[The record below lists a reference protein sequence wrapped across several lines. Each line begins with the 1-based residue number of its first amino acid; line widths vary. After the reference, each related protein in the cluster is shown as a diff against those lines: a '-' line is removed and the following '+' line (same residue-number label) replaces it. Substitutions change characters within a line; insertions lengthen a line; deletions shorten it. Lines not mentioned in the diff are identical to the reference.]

1 MEKSDRIQLI
11 VVKDDLAN
19 YERFTVSK
27 KVIVTVGT
35 LFGVFLVFLSIFSIY
50 AASKLLELSQS
61 EGNLRDEI
69 SRLELELSQ
78 TKKENEEL
86 KETVAQLKQEKR
98 ETVEEL
104 AKRLEIINSL
114 MKKVGLKVDTSE
126 GKGGTAVPLSKILTE
141 DDVDLDLSSLIP
153 QVDRMIKEFKTVPI
167 GYPTYG
173 RITSPFGLRINPIT
187 GRAEFH
193 LGVDIANR
201 WGTPIRTPAD
211 GKVIR
216 AGYCGLMGRCV
227 EIDHGNG
234 IETYYGHLS
243 KILVHKGEKVKRG
256 EIIGLMGSTGRS
268 TGPHLHYAVKFRG
281 KIENPKIFLEA
292 LKNVKEEKRG
302 RNHRG

>member
-1 MEKSDRIQLI
+1 MEKSNRIQLI
-11 VVKDDLAN
+11 VVKDELAN
-19 YERFTVSK
+19 YRRFSVSK
-27 KVIVTVGT
+27 RVIVTVGT
-35 LFGVFLVFLSIFSIY
+35 IFAVFLLFLSVFSIY
-50 AASKLLELSQS
+50 AASKLMELSKS

-78 TKKENEEL
+78 AKKENAEL
-86 KETVAQLKQEKR
+86 KETVAKLKIERK

-126 GKGGTAVPLSKILTE
+126 GEGGTAIPLSKLLN
-141 DDVDLDLSSLIP
+141 DVDVDLSSLIP

-173 RITSPFGLRINPIT
+173 RITSPFGLRINPVT
-187 GRAEFH
+187 GRPEFH

-201 WGTPIRTPAD
+201 WGTPVRTPAD
-211 GKVIR
+211 GRVVK

-243 KILVHKGEKVKRG
+243 KILVHRGEKVKRG
-256 EIIGLMGSTGRS
+256 EIIGLMGSSGRS
-268 TGPHLHYAVKFRG
+268 TGPHLHYAIRFRG
-281 KIENPKIFLEA
+281 KIVNPKIFLEA
-292 LKNVKEEKRG
+292 PQNVKEEERG
-302 RNHRG
+302 RDRRG

>member
-1 MEKSDRIQLI
+1 MEKNDRIQLI
-11 VVKDDLAN
+11 VVKDNLAN
-19 YERFTVSK
+19 YRRFSVSK
-27 KVIVTVGT
+27 RLIVTAGT

-50 AASKLLELSQS
+50 AASKLMELSKS

-78 TKKENEEL
+78 TKRENAEL
-86 KETVAQLKQEKR
+86 KETVAQLREEKR
-98 ETVEEL
+98 ETVEKL

-126 GKGGTAVPLSKILTE
+126 GEGGTAIPLTKLLT
-141 DDVDLDLSSLIP
+141 DSSVNVDLSSLIP
-153 QVDRMIKEFKTVPI
+153 QVDRMIKEFKTVPV

-187 GRAEFH
+187 GKPEFH

-211 GKVIR
+211 GKVVR
-216 AGYCGLMGRCV
+216 AGYCGLMGKCV

-234 IETYYGHLS
+234 IQTYYGHLS
-243 KILVHKGEKVKRG
+243 KILVHRGERVKRG

-268 TGPHLHYAVKFRG
+268 TGPHLHYAVKFKG
-281 KIENPKIFLEA
+281 KIVNPQIFLEA
-292 LKNVKEEKRG
+292 LKNVKKEERRRNSRG
-302 RNHRG
+302 

>member
-1 MEKSDRIQLI
+1 MEKNDRIQLI
-11 VVKDDLAN
+11 VVKDNLAN
-19 YERFTVSK
+19 YRRFSVSK
-27 KVIVTVGT
+27 RLIVTAGT

-50 AASKLLELSQS
+50 AASKLMELSKS

-78 TKKENEEL
+78 TKRENAEL
-86 KETVAQLKQEKR
+86 KETVAQLREEKR
-98 ETVEEL
+98 ETVEKL

-126 GKGGTAVPLSKILTE
+126 GEGGTAIPLTKLLT
-141 DDVDLDLSSLIP
+141 DSSVNVDLSSLIP
-153 QVDRMIKEFKTVPI
+153 QVDRMIKEFKTVPV

-187 GRAEFH
+187 GKPEFH

-211 GKVIR
+211 GKVVR
-216 AGYCGLMGRCV
+216 AGYCGLMGKCV

-234 IETYYGHLS
+234 IQTYYGHLS
-243 KILVHKGEKVKRG
+243 KILVHRGERVKRG

-268 TGPHLHYAVKFRG
+268 TGPHLHYAVKFKG
-281 KIENPKIFLEA
+281 KIVNPQIFLEA
-292 LKNVKEEKRG
+292 LKNVKKEKRR
-302 RNHRG
+302 RNSRG

>member
-1 MEKSDRIQLI
+1 MEKNNRIQLI

-19 YERFTVSK
+19 YRRFTISK
-27 KVIVTVGT
+27 RVIVTVGT
-35 LFGVFLVFLSIFSIY
+35 IFAVFLVFLSIFSIY

-78 TKKENEEL
+78 TKKENSEL

-114 MKKVGLKVDTSE
+114 MKEVGLKVDTSE
-126 GKGGTAVPLSKILTE
+126 GEGGTAVPISKILTE
-141 DDVDLDLSSLIP
+141 NDVDVDLSSLIP

-173 RITSPFGLRINPIT
+173 RITSSFGLRINPIT
-187 GRAEFH
+187 GRPEFH

-216 AGYCGLMGRCV
+216 AGYCGLMGKCV

-268 TGPHLHYAVKFRG
+268 TGPHLHYTVKFKG
-281 KIENPKIFLEA
+281 KIVNPEIFLEA

-302 RNHRG
+302 RDRRG

>member
-1 MEKSDRIQLI
+1 MEKSNRIQLI
-11 VVKDDLAN
+11 VVKDELAN
-19 YERFTVSK
+19 YRRFSVSK
-27 KVIVTVGT
+27 RVIVTVGT
-35 LFGVFLVFLSIFSIY
+35 IFAVFLLFLSVFSIY
-50 AASKLLELSQS
+50 AASKLMELSKS

-78 TKKENEEL
+78 TKKENAEL
-86 KETVAQLKQEKR
+86 KETVAKLKIERK

-126 GKGGTAVPLSKILTE
+126 GEGGTAIPLSKLLNE
-141 DDVDLDLSSLIP
+141 NDVDIDLSSLIP

-173 RITSPFGLRINPIT
+173 RITSPFGLRINPVT
-187 GRAEFH
+187 GRPEFH

-201 WGTPIRTPAD
+201 WGTPVRTPAD
-211 GKVIR
+211 GRVVK

-243 KILVHKGEKVKRG
+243 KILVHRGEKVKRG
-256 EIIGLMGSTGRS
+256 EIIGLMGSSGRS
-268 TGPHLHYAVKFRG
+268 TGPHLHYAIRFRG
-281 KIENPKIFLEA
+281 KIVNPKIFLEA
-292 LKNVKEEKRG
+292 PQNVKEEERG
-302 RNHRG
+302 RDRRG

>member
-1 MEKSDRIQLI
+1 MEKSNRIQLI
-11 VVKDDLAN
+11 VVKDELAN
-19 YERFTVSK
+19 YRRFSVSK
-27 KVIVTVGT
+27 RVIVTVGT
-35 LFGVFLVFLSIFSIY
+35 IFAVFLLFLSVFSIY
-50 AASKLLELSQS
+50 AASKLMELSKS

-78 TKKENEEL
+78 TKKENAEL
-86 KETVAQLKQEKR
+86 KETVAKLKIERK

-126 GKGGTAVPLSKILTE
+126 GEGGTAIPLSKLLNE
-141 DDVDLDLSSLIP
+141 NDVDVDLSSLIP

-173 RITSPFGLRINPIT
+173 RITSPFGLRINPVT
-187 GRAEFH
+187 GKPEFH

-201 WGTPIRTPAD
+201 WGTPVRTPAD
-211 GKVIR
+211 GRVVK

-243 KILVHKGEKVKRG
+243 KILVHRGEKVKRG
-256 EIIGLMGSTGRS
+256 EIIGLMGSSGRS
-268 TGPHLHYAVKFRG
+268 TGPHLHYAIRFRG
-281 KIENPKIFLEA
+281 KIVNPKIFLEA
-292 LKNVKEEKRG
+292 PQNVKEEERG
-302 RNHRG
+302 RDRRG

>member
-1 MEKSDRIQLI
+1 MEKSNRIQLI
-11 VVKDDLAN
+11 VVKDELAN
-19 YERFTVSK
+19 YKRFSVSK
-27 KVIVTVGT
+27 RVIVTVGT
-35 LFGVFLVFLSIFSIY
+35 VFAVFLVFLSIFSIY
-50 AASKLLELSQS
+50 AASKLMELSRS

-78 TKKENEEL
+78 TKRENAEL
-86 KETVAQLKQEKR
+86 KETVARLKMEKK

-126 GKGGTAVPLSKILTE
+126 GEGGTAIPISKILTE
-141 DDVDLDLSSLIP
+141 NDVNVDLSSLIP

-173 RITSPFGLRINPIT
+173 RITSLFGLRINPVT
-187 GRAEFH
+187 GRPEFH

-243 KILVHKGEKVKRG
+243 KILVHRGEKVKRG

-268 TGPHLHYAVKFRG
+268 TGPHLHYAIKFKG
-281 KIENPKIFLEA
+281 KIVNPKIFLEA
-292 LKNVKEEKRG
+292 PQNVKEEERG
-302 RNHRG
+302 RNRRG

>member
-1 MEKSDRIQLI
+1 MEKSNRIQLI
-11 VVKDDLAN
+11 VVKDELAN
-19 YERFTVSK
+19 YRRFSVSK
-27 KVIVTVGT
+27 RVIVTVGT
-35 LFGVFLVFLSIFSIY
+35 IFAVFLLFLSVFSIY
-50 AASKLLELSQS
+50 AASKLMELSKS

-78 TKKENEEL
+78 TKKENAEL
-86 KETVAQLKQEKR
+86 KETVAKLKIERK

-126 GKGGTAVPLSKILTE
+126 GEGGTAIPLSKLLNE
-141 DDVDLDLSSLIP
+141 NDVDVDLSSLIP

-173 RITSPFGLRINPIT
+173 RITSPFGLRINPVT
-187 GRAEFH
+187 GRPEFH

-201 WGTPIRTPAD
+201 WGTPVRTPAD
-211 GKVIR
+211 GRVVK

-243 KILVHKGEKVKRG
+243 KILVHRGEKVKRG
-256 EIIGLMGSTGRS
+256 EIIGLMGSSGRS
-268 TGPHLHYAVKFRG
+268 TGPHLHYAIRFRG
-281 KIENPKIFLEA
+281 KIVNPKIFLEA
-292 LKNVKEEKRG
+292 PQNVKEEERG
-302 RNHRG
+302 RDRRG

>member
-1 MEKSDRIQLI
+1 MEKNNRIQLI

-19 YERFTVSK
+19 YRRFTISK
-27 KVIVTVGT
+27 RVIVTVGT
-35 LFGVFLVFLSIFSIY
+35 IFAVFLVFLSIFSIY

-78 TKKENEEL
+78 TKKENAEL

-114 MKKVGLKVDTSE
+114 MKEVGLKVDTSE
-126 GKGGTAVPLSKILTE
+126 GEGGTAVPISKILTE
-141 DDVDLDLSSLIP
+141 NDVDVDLSSLIP

-173 RITSPFGLRINPIT
+173 RITSSFGLRINPIT
-187 GRAEFH
+187 GRPEFH

-216 AGYCGLMGRCV
+216 AGYCGLMGKCV

-268 TGPHLHYAVKFRG
+268 TGPHLHYTVKFKG
-281 KIENPKIFLEA
+281 KIVNPEIFLEA

-302 RNHRG
+302 RDRRG

>member
-1 MEKSDRIQLI
+1 MEKNDRIQLI
-11 VVKDDLAN
+11 VVKDNLAN
-19 YERFTVSK
+19 YSRFSIPK
-27 KVIVTVGT
+27 KLVVTAGT
-35 LFGVFLVFLSIFSIY
+35 ILAVFLIFLSIFSIY
-50 AASKLLELSQS
+50 AASKLMELSKS

-78 TKKENEEL
+78 TKKENAEL
-86 KETVAQLKQEKR
+86 KETVAKLKTERK

-126 GKGGTAVPLSKILTE
+126 GEGGTAIPLSKLLNE
-141 DDVDLDLSSLIP
+141 NDVDVDLSSLIP

-173 RITSPFGLRINPIT
+173 RITSPFGLRINPVT
-187 GRAEFH
+187 GKPEFH

-201 WGTPIRTPAD
+201 WGTPVRTPAD
-211 GKVIR
+211 GRVVK

-234 IETYYGHLS
+234 IVTYYGHLS
-243 KILVHKGEKVKRG
+243 KVLVHTGEQVKRG

-268 TGPHLHYAVKFRG
+268 TGPHLHYSVKFRG
-281 KIENPKIFLEA
+281 KIVNPEIFLEA
-292 LKNVKEEKRG
+292 TENVKKKKGGRG
-302 RNHRG
+302 VRG